1 MKFYHFQPQTCPNPS
16 PLTAT
21 KSPSGHRGGP
31 RDALHAVHQDA
42 VLLGALTRLVKEVQ
56 DTFGWRERLVFDGF
70 STSFGG
76 FSTSFWWVFHQFLV
90 VVHRFLV
97 VFHQEKSP

>member
-70 STSFGG
+70 STSF
-76 FSTSFWWVFHQFLV
+76 WWVFHQFLV